1 MIPFAK
7 ESMADENTTQ
17 PNQEQ
22 TQEPTPVAQIPPPTE
37 IDLLNAKIA
46 ELEALANQYKDQL
59 LRKAAEFENYK
70 KRVESDYVS
79 IIKFSNEELILRLL
93 PVLDDFERSLKAWKN
108 SASNSSSDQV
118 KEAENSFIQGV
129 ELIYSK
135 FNGILE
141 KQGVKTFEVVGKPFD
156 PAYHDAMM
164 QIPKSD
170 VPPHTVVDELEKGY
184 MLNDKVIRH
193 AKVIVSADQ
202 PQSTERTKS
211 GNNESVQGSTET
223 TDTGAD

>member
-1 MIPFAK
+1 
-7 ESMADENTTQ
+7 MAEENTTQ

-22 TQEPTPVAQIPPPTE
+22 PSELIPPKAGQEPTPVAQIPEPSE
-37 IDLLNAKIA
+37 IDLLKEKIS

-70 KRVESDYVS
+70 KRVESDYIS

-108 SASNSSSDQV
+108 SSSGNNAEQA
-118 KEAENSFIQGV
+118 KEGTAENSFIQGV
-129 ELIYSK
+129 ELIYNK
-135 FNGILE
+135 FKNILE
-141 KQGVKTFEVVGKPFD
+141 KQGVKTFEVIGKPFD
-156 PAYHDAMM
+156 PEYHDAMM
-164 QIPKSD
+164 QIPKND

-193 AKVIVSADQ
+193 AKVIVSADAQ
-202 PQSTERTKS
+202 VDSGTKS
-211 GNNESVQGSTET
+211 DDSEISKS
-223 TDTGAD
+223 TDTGVN